1 MVLNSYRIGY
11 GSDSME
17 HRKRFL
23 VATTV
28 LLVMDCVLILLVL
41 YVKIQKQIPE
51 RLYLYEKEYQ
61 RFDFALPMEA
71 SLQKGSTTVTCNQ
84 DKQVKDNIH
93 IDFGEPFSLYSQ
105 EKGSCGI
112 SVKLCGIIPIKQISV
127 RVIEKE
133 RVHPCGNNV
142 GIKIQTDGILVL
154 GTGEITGRDGQL
166 YEPAKHIVQSGDYI
180 CKINNHTIDT
190 KEQLQKELDNLDKE
204 RVILMVRRGKEQIE
218 LSIRAIIT
226 PNKKYKLGIWVRDD
240 TQGIGTMTYYDTQGN
255 FAALGHGISD
265 VDTGT
270 TMQVKEGYIY
280 ETGIYRIVKG
290 TRGKPGEITGYLKKD
305 PANLLG
311 TIQKNGRSGIKG
323 VLCKDYPLT
332 DTEYIEVGLKQD
344 IAKGDAQILCQ
355 LDGEV
360 TSYAVQIEKINLN
373 EKEKGIV
380 LKVTDQALLEKTG
393 GIIQGMS
400 GSPILQNGRIV
411 GAVTHVLVNDPT
423 RGYGIFIE
431 NMIEQ

>member
-1 MVLNSYRIGY
+1 
-11 GSDSME
+11 ME

-28 LLVMDCVLILLVL
+28 LLIMDCVLILLVL

-71 SLQKGSTTVTCNQ
+71 FLQKGSATVTCNQ

-93 IDFGEPFSLYSQ
+93 IDFGEPFSLYSK
-105 EKGSCGI
+105 EKGSCDI
-112 SVKLCGIIPIKQISV
+112 SVKLCGIIPVKHISV

-166 YEPAKHIVQSGDYI
+166 YEPAKNIVQSGDYI
-180 CKINNHTIDT
+180 CKINNQAIDT
-190 KEQLQKELDNLDKE
+190 KEQLQKELDQLDKE

-218 LSIRAIIT
+218 LSVRAVET
-226 PNKKYKLGIWVRDD
+226 PNETYKLGIWVRDD
-240 TQGIGTMTYYDTQGN
+240 TQGIGTMTYYDSKGN

-305 PANLLG
+305 TDNLLG
-311 TIQKNGRSGIKG
+311 TIHTNGKSGIKG
-323 VLCKDYPLT
+323 VLCDNVKLSDQ
-332 DTEYIEVGLKQD
+332 DYIEVGLKQEM
-344 IAKGDAQILCQ
+344 IKGDAQILCQ

-373 EKEKGIV
+373 EEEKGIV
-380 LKVTDQALLEKTG
+380 LRVTDQALLEKTG

-400 GSPILQNGRIV
+400 GSPIIQNGKLI
-411 GAVTHVLVNDPT
+411 GAVTHVFVNDPT

-431 NMIEQ
+431 EMLGY